1 MFGVFWGMVHA
12 LLIIGM
18 GRSADMNF
26 SYGTMGPWV
35 ATVSVLKV
43 AAALSSQGGGQ
54 WNEHDIEIEM
64 ENLSADV
71 TYVHAFCSG
80 GHSSRSFKAAFLES

>member
-71 TYVHAFCSG
+71 TYMSMHFAAAVTLVEA
-80 GHSSRSFKAAFLES
+80 SRRRS